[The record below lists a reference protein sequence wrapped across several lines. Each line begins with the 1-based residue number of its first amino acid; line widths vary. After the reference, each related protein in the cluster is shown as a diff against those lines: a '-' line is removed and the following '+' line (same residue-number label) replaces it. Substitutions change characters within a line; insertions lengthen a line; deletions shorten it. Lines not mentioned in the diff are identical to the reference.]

1 MMHLLLIKMAYLHGV
16 SLVVFVIGKKTRNI
30 PQRRVRKYGGRKEEN
45 IKSVKRK
52 CKKKNEKGKKKRKN
66 GVEERTQRENSTKK
80 NRPDKTNKKV
90 ERNRI
95 QKKKTVTKTKQHR
108 QEKKK
113 HATKGSCHHTCH
125 HHSNEA
131 EQSIYITLIKLL
143 GGELSCDSR
152 SL

>member
-52 CKKKNEKGKKKRKN
+52 CKKKNEKGKK
-66 GVEERTQRENSTKK
+66 EKK
-80 NRPDKTNKKV
+80 WSGRANAEGKLDKKTRPDKTNKKV

-95 QKKKTVTKTKQHR
+95 QKKT
-108 QEKKK
+108 
-113 HATKGSCHHTCH
+113 
-125 HHSNEA
+125 N
-131 EQSIYITLIKLL
+131 
-143 GGELSCDSR
+143 
-152 SL
+152 